1 MTDAIVCL
9 SSEPWQSIPT
19 RTQQLMTRM
28 KGVEVLFFEPPE
40 GKGGVEHKKA
50 GRKVRPGVT
59 VYTLPPVWKT
69 ERQGLIF
76 RRNLRKMGDMIQ
88 GVLKRKGCKEPLLW
102 CTNPEN
108 VHLLDFIPYR
118 GLVYD
123 CDRYWAGFPLNWESD
138 LALSA
143 DVIFA
148 ASGGLVDRLGPCG
161 ENIALV
167 ENGCNF
173 PMFTREDIEMPEILQ
188 GVGKPLLGYIGT
200 LWHDLDYTPVFQ
212 CAAAR
217 PNWNFL
223 FVGRQEPSQG
233 LKRLKEM
240 KQVILAERCPLIEVP
255 DYLYQLDVCLNLRRE
270 GVASDVCSTRVFEAL
285 AAGKPV
291 VRHSFSGQVADM
303 PELMYQSDD
312 RNGFVAECER
322 AMAEDGPWLA
332 GRRRDAGEEA
342 AWDRRAQQVREIL
355 EANMLL

>member
-1 MTDAIVCL
+1 MNDVIVCL

-28 KGVEVLFFEPPE
+28 KGAQVLFFEPPE
-40 GKGGVEHKKA
+40 EKGGLEHKKP

-69 ERQGLIF
+69 SGQGFIF
-76 RRNLRKMGDMIQ
+76 RRNLRKMGEAIQ
-88 GVLKRKGCKEPLLW
+88 NVLRRKGCKEPVLW
-102 CTNPEN
+102 CTSPEN

-123 CDRYWAGFPLNWESD
+123 CDRYWAGFPLDWESD
-138 LALSA
+138 LALNA

-148 ASGGLVDRLGPCG
+148 ASGGLVDRLKPCS

-167 ENGCNF
+167 ENGCNY
-173 PMFTREDIEMPEILQ
+173 PMFTRSDIEAPEILNGVQ
-188 GVGKPLLGYIGT
+188 GPLLGYIGT
-200 LWHDLDYTPVFQ
+200 LWRDLDYSPVFQ
-212 CAAAR
+212 CAAAHPDWR
-217 PNWNFL
+217 FL
-223 FVGRQEPSQG
+223 FVGRQEPSPG
-233 LKRLKEM
+233 LRRLKEM

-255 DYLYQLDVCLNLRRE
+255 DYIYQLDVCMNLRRE
-270 GVASDVCSTRVFEAL
+270 GVASDVCSGRVFEAL

-291 VRHSFSGQVADM
+291 VRHSFPGQMEDL

-312 RNGFVAECER
+312 LNGFVAQCEK
-322 AMAEDGPWLA
+322 AMREDGPWLIA
-332 GRRRDAGEEA
+332 RRRDAGSEA
-342 AWDRRAQQVREIL
+342 AWDCRAQQVREIL